1 MQDFGTVAEAL
12 RRSTVSVGSGRG
24 GGSGIIWNA
33 GGLILTNAHVA
44 HGERATVEFWDGAKA
59 QATVVKRSDARDLAA
74 LRTPRT
80 GLPELSRRASD
91 TLRPGELAI
100 AVGNPLGF
108 QGALSTGVVH
118 AVGPLRGLGRRE
130 WVQAAVRLA
139 PGNSG
144 GPLADAQGR
153 VVGINTM
160 IAGGLALAVPS
171 NTIAAFLR
179 GEDQRLGVEV
189 RPVAVG
195 NRLGLL
201 VLAVERDSAAEAAS
215 LLIGD
220 VLTGVNGRAF
230 ETPADLALAIEE
242 AASGALHLEFLRGGR
257 SATRTVTAVL
267 RARSAEAA

>member
-44 HGERATVEFWDGAKA
+44 SGDSARIEFWDGAA
-59 QATVVKRSDARDLAA
+59 VQAEVVKRSAARDLAA

-80 GLPELSRRASD
+80 GLPAAVRRASD
-91 TLRPGELAI
+91 TLKPGELAI

-108 QGALSTGVVH
+108 QGALSTGVIH

-144 GPLADAQGR
+144 GPLADAHGR

-160 IAGGLALAVPS
+160 VAGGLALAVPS
-171 NTIAAFLR
+171 NAIAAFLLG
-179 GEDQRLGVEV
+179 GEARLGVEV
-189 RPVAVG
+189 RPVAAG
-195 NRLGLL
+195 GGLGLL
-201 VLAVERDSAAEAAS
+201 VLGVEPDSAADAAS
-215 LLIGD
+215 LLVGD
-220 VLTGVNGRAF
+220 TLTGVNGRGF
-230 ETPADLALAIEE
+230 ETPGDLALAIEE
-242 AASGALHLEFLRGGR
+242 AGTLRLEFLRGGQ